1 MGMIIRSWKVI
12 KQSREYRKLSL
23 MNKGYRSLFS
33 AIRYRDIRNQIETI
47 SED

>member
-1 MGMIIRSWKVI
+1 MGMMIRSLSVI

-23 MNKGYRSLFS
+23 MNKGYRGLFS
-33 AIRYRDIRNQIETI
+33 AIRYRDIRNQIENI